1 VVFNKLNDVL
11 PVVKLVVTAGEVR
24 VLLVRVWIPVSV
36 ATVESIAIVTPADP
50 LKLVP
55 DRPEP
60 IVKAFVVFE
69 VIVADPPKLMDE
81 PFTVIE
87 LFANLVLAIEPAN
100 MVFVTEPVSPVV
112 TAVPVT
118 AGNVSVFV
126 PAVAVAKTVIVPD
139 VDPVN

>member
-1 VVFNKLNDVL
+1 M
-11 PVVKLVVTAGEVR
+11 
-24 VLLVRVWIPVSV
+24 
-36 ATVESIAIVTPADP
+36 
-50 LKLVP
+50 
-55 DRPEP
+55 P
-60 IVKAFVVFE
+60 IVKAFGFDA

-87 LFANLVLAIEPAN
+87 LFVNLVLAIDPAN
-100 MVFVTEPVSPVV
+100 IVFVTEPVSPVV

-126 PAVAVAKTVIVPD
+126 PALAVAKTVIEPD